1 MKTALPAAAGFFVGV
16 ILVLLLGAG
25 GGDGKTK
32 TVTVSS
38 STNGGTVVVTTT
50 VPRLVGEAL
59 DVASDR
65 VDRSGFNLVIDS
77 GGGLFGPLIDSD
89 WQIKSQ
95 DPQPGTKVAPGSA
108 IHVDIERR

>member
-1 MKTALPAAAGFFVGV
+1 MRTALAAAAGFFVGV
-16 ILVLLLGAG
+16 ILVLVLGAG
-25 GGDGKTK
+25 GGGETK
-32 TVTVSS
+32 TVTVAPSGR
-38 STNGGTVVVTTT
+38 GGAVVVTTT

-65 VDRSGFNLVIDS
+65 VERSGLQLVIDS

-95 DPQPGTKVAPGSA
+95 DPVAGTKVAPGA
-108 IHVDIERR
+108 TIHVDIERR

>member
-1 MKTALPAAAGFFVGV
+1 MRTALSAAAGFFVGV

-25 GGDGKTK
+25 GDAGNTR

-38 STNGGTVVVTTT
+38 GGKGGTVVVTTT
-50 VPRLVGEAL
+50 VPRLVGEGL

-95 DPQPGTKVAPGSA
+95 DPKPGTKVAPGST

>member
-1 MKTALPAAAGFFVGV
+1 MRTALAAAAGFFVGV
-16 ILVLLLGAG
+16 ILVLILGA

-38 STNGGTVVVTTT
+38 VTKGGTVIVTTT
-50 VPRLVGEAL
+50 VPRLVGERL
-59 DVASDR
+59 DVATDR
-65 VDRSGFNLVIDS
+65 VDRSGFDLEIDS

-89 WQIKSQ
+89 WQVKSQ
-95 DPQPGTKVAPGSA
+95 DPAPGTKLERGST